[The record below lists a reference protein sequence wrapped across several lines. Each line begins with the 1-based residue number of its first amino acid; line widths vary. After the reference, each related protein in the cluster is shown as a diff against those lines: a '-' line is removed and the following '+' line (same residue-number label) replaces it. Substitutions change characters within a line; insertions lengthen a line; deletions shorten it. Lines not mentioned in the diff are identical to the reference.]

1 MNADNIVLA
10 LNYKEGESLF
20 AEPLRRTP
28 FLIPGLLP
36 CGTHLLCGAPKAGKS
51 WLALWLAIQLTN
63 GAPVWDTPTEPC
75 GVLYLC
81 LEDTENR
88 VKERLHKIADSVS
101 RNLHVAVQCHTM
113 AEGLV
118 EQLENYLRMTPDTKL
133 VIIDTLQK
141 IRGENTD
148 SSMYRADYTDISAI
162 KALGDRLGVTFLL
175 VHHLRKMPD
184 TDDPFNMISGSNGL
198 SGAVDGMYLLYKDKR
213 TENIARFLMTGRDI
227 ESQEYKLRFKSCKWE
242 LVEKNGEKEDAEE
255 PVPPVL
261 ESVERFMQGKEIWVG
276 TATELCA
283 LLDVSV
289 SPTVITRHLSRYAE
303 TWLHDHR
310 LGYETA
316 RDSKRRY
323 LGLYTY
329 SDPDEN
335 GEQHPKVE
343 TPLFTAN
350 AVFKED
356 LPFT

>member
-162 KALGDRLGVTFLL
+162 KALATVWAS
-175 VHHLRKMPD
+175 
-184 TDDPFNMISGSNGL
+184 PFCLCTIC
-198 SGAVDGMYLLYKDKR
+198 ARCPIR
-213 TENIARFLMTGRDI
+213 TIPSI
-227 ESQEYKLRFKSCKWE
+227 
-242 LVEKNGEKEDAEE
+242 
-255 PVPPVL
+255 
-261 ESVERFMQGKEIWVG
+261 
-276 TATELCA
+276 
-283 LLDVSV
+283 
-289 SPTVITRHLSRYAE
+289 
-303 TWLHDHR
+303 
-310 LGYETA
+310 
-316 RDSKRRY
+316 
-323 LGLYTY
+323 
-329 SDPDEN
+329 
-335 GEQHPKVE
+335 
-343 TPLFTAN
+343 
-350 AVFKED
+350 
-356 LPFT
+356 